1 MNVNLDLSSFSG
13 AAGEV
18 GTSTML
24 VLFVHSSLIPRL
36 FLSHALKKIG
46 EPGDEGR
53 SRLSDYSIVGQILS
67 AVSFVKCL
75 DQHLHVSLGTYS

>member
-46 EPGDEGR
+46 EPGMRVDPGSLITVLWAR
-53 SRLSDYSIVGQILS
+53 FSRPY
-67 AVSFVKCL
+67 
-75 DQHLHVSLGTYS
+75 HL